1 MSRVILTFMMDMQ
14 KNRTVYTTHTRINRI
29 AGLSKRFFGASGP
42 YLIAVVCV
50 FLVLSCNRGIDLS
63 DGVYRGYADEVNEY
77 GWTTALELS
86 LRDGI
91 VVDAYLDM
99 IGSQGE
105 LLRHERFAQQAIEAE
120 YGDSVISVLDRLA
133 EAIVESNG
141 GTGSVSSSI
150 PGLTEQFR
158 SLSTALLS
166 RAETGDTTPVLV
178 ETGSRGGPAPAD
190 LLEASFSAEARTDLR
205 RAVRGGTAAPGLY
218 AGGFAA
224 VASHYAAVDA
234 AMDVLEAGGTAADAV
249 FTLATVISVVEPFL
263 SHALG
268 GGSWILYFDAMD
280 GRVYAID
287 GVGPVPM
294 AATPEFFQENDRH
307 RTNGVHR
314 SNVPGAWAGY
324 IALLEEFGS
333 LPLDDLLAPAID
345 TARNGFTVTRQ
356 MMNWLPSRSGFISTL
371 PDSADVFLPGGEL
384 PEVGETL
391 VNENL
396 SRTFENLADAYR
408 SARSLGERTALQSA
422 LDYFYR
428 GPVAED
434 IVRFSNENGGLFV
447 LSDFSEFTDFGLVDP
462 ITIDYRGLQVFQ
474 VPPNSQGITQLQAL
488 RILEGFDFS
497 EREPLDA
504 DSVHMMAE
512 AIKLAFADRNR
523 YVADPSFVDV
533 PVDLLLGD
541 EHIRAQRDMISMT
554 GSLEH
559 PVDDILGIAPAS
571 GTNTSTFHVVDR
583 YGNVAAIT
591 SSIGASFMIAGETGI
606 TFNERLSFMQSD
618 PDDINRIEPGKKVR
632 RSAGPY
638 LVLREGTP
646 YIAGGNTGAD
656 FQPQGQLQQFMHIVE
671 FGMHPQ
677 DAVDMPRFQ
686 PQAFAA
692 TNYPF
697 AVQTRLALEQDRF
710 SQEVWDSLE
719 ARGQRVEWAGYFG
732 RQNVIV
738 VEDHA
743 SGDILTGAESR
754 EEDARGRAGRP

>member
-1 MSRVILTFMMDMQ
+1 MRDMQ
-14 KNRTVYTTHTRINRI
+14 KNRSIFATYTRNSRSTER
-29 AGLSKRFFGASGP
+29 SKRIFRAFGTFFVTAF
-42 YLIAVVCV
+42 CV
-50 FLVLSCNRGIDLS
+50 MLVLSCNRGIDRA

-77 GWTTALELS
+77 GWTAALELS
-86 LRDGI
+86 LRDGT

-99 IGSQGE
+99 IGNQGE
-105 LLRHERFAQQAIEAE
+105 LLRHELYAQQAIEAE
-120 YGDSVISVLDRLA
+120 YGDPIISVLDRLT
-133 EAIVESNG
+133 EAIVATNG

-178 ETGSRGGPAPAD
+178 ETGAGGSPAPAD
-190 LLEASFSAEARTDLR
+190 LLEASFSPDARTDLR
-205 RAVRGGTAAPGLY
+205 RAVRGGTADPGVY

-234 AMDVLEAGGTAADAV
+234 AMDILEAGGTAADAV
-249 FTLATVISVVEPFL
+249 FTMATMISVVEPFL

-268 GGSWILYFDAMD
+268 GGSWILYFDAID
-280 GRVYAID
+280 GNVHAID

-307 RTNGVHR
+307 RTNGIHR

-345 TARNGFTVTRQ
+345 TARNGFTVTSQ
-356 MMNWLPSRSGFISTL
+356 MMNWLPSRSSFISTL
-371 PDSADVFLPGGEL
+371 PDSAEVFLPGGEL
-384 PEVGETL
+384 PEVGDTL

-396 SRTFENLADAYR
+396 SRTFEGLADAYR
-408 SARSLGERTALQSA
+408 SARIRGERTALRSS

-428 GPVAED
+428 GPVAEE
-434 IVRFSNENGGLFV
+434 IVRFSNENGGLFA
-447 LSDFSEFTDFGLVDP
+447 LTDFSEFTDFGLVDP
-462 ITIDYRGLQVFQ
+462 ISIDYRGLQVFQ
-474 VPPNSQGITQLQAL
+474 APPNSQGITQLQAL

-497 EREPLDA
+497 EREALDA
-504 DSVHMMAE
+504 DSIHMMAE

-523 YVADPSFVDV
+523 YVADPAFVDV

-554 GSLEH
+554 ASLEH
-559 PVDDILGIAPAS
+559 PIDDVLGIAPAS

-606 TFNERLSFMQSD
+606 TFNERLSFMESD

-632 RSAGPY
+632 HSAGPY
-638 LVLREGTP
+638 LVLREGAP

-692 TNYPF
+692 TNFPF
-697 AVQTRLALEQDRF
+697 AAQTRLALEQDRF
-710 SQEVWDSLE
+710 PQEVWDSLE

-754 EEDARGRAGRP
+754 EEDARGRVGRP